1 MIDTLKRITKQ
12 AVEDQNQRV
21 IWVKMW
27 PAQTVLAVNMVRWTN
42 LAEEAINN
50 GTVKNFLE
58 QLVD

>member
-1 MIDTLKRITKQ
+1 MIDTRKRITKQ

-42 LAEEAINN
+42 QAEEAINN